1 MKTYPLLQIEPNF
14 FFKQA
19 TVNLVLHEAK
29 GAVATI
35 QIVKYYEE
43 LLISQDT

>member
-1 MKTYPLLQIEPNF
+1 MKTYPLLQMEPNF

-29 GAVATI
+29 GAVAYL
-35 QIVKYYEE
+35 Q
-43 LLISQDT
+43 LLQYK